1 MASWED
7 GPEFAPVERPAAFT
21 APRVAELPVPSPE
34 ISPAAGAP
42 AERPADF
49 AQPTS
54 PAPALASLVAPPPAQ
69 RDASQPFEVAS
80 MTLTSESSA
89 WGAAH
94 SSVLQPQ
101 GSAMA
106 AGFDPTRPIVP
117 TGGTPLASFPPP
129 AGDAMPPASFAPPG
143 GAPAPFAT
151 PGQAP
156 AGYPPPGPYLPPGQ
170 SPPVAPGRAGFA
182 ATFAALTPGVVIGL
196 AIGCFLPVV
205 SLMTYLIAFAFSFR
219 VRVAQPAI
227 RYTFVVGV
235 SLVGAIALI
244 SLLTADD
251 FGGWWMTIGWW
262 ALFASWITLVLTA
275 ILAHRSVAEGN
286 NGSSTQG
293 PF

>member
-7 GPEFAPVERPAAFT
+7 GPEFAPAERPAAFT

-54 PAPALASLVAPPPAQ
+54 PAPALASLVAPPPAR

-129 AGDAMPPASFAPPG
+129 AGDAMSPASFAPP

-156 AGYPPPGPYLPPGQ
+156 GQRPPGAPGQ
-170 SPPVAPGRAGFA
+170 TGFA

-262 ALFASWITLVLTA
+262 ALFASWITLLLTA

-286 NGSSTQG
+286 NTGSTQG